1 MATRPVKFK
10 LFRYLEVGSFPISRL
25 QRTWTRYIWIRF
37 FELADDDVDSGLRT
51 IKCFG
56 CAGETLLSRDRKK
69 YVKLGVATAS
79 ALVAI

>member
-10 LFRYLEVGSFPISRL
+10 LFRYLVVGSFPISGL
-25 QRTWTRYIWIRF
+25 HRTWPRYRWIRF